1 MAAGKSTV
9 GRELADR
16 LGWPFHDLD
25 TMVENR
31 CLSIYGR
38 GITSLIDIGE
48 EALFRL
54 QERRVVMDELLSLQN
69 PAIVSLG
76 GGTLHN
82 HSLGDWLENQTMLI
96 VLKVSWGTVEER
108 IMQSNRPLKKSANR
122 LYLERQDGFN
132 KGFQLVV
139 DSKDVIEVV
148 DTLESWV
155 RSHR

>member
-31 CLSIYGR
+31 CLSNYER
-38 GITSLIDIGE
+38 GIGSLIERGE

-54 QERRVVMDELLSLQN
+54 QERRVVMDELSSLEN

-82 HSLGDWLENQTMLI
+82 HQLGDWLEQHTTLI
-96 VLKVSWGTVEER
+96 VLQVNWRTVEER

-122 LYLERQDGFN
+122 LYLERQDGYN
-132 KGFQLVV
+132 KGFQVVV
-139 DSKDVIEVV
+139 DSKNVIEVV
-148 DTLESWV
+148 DTLEFWV

>member
-9 GRELADR
+9 GKELADR

-31 CLSIYGR
+31 CLTHYGR
-38 GITSLIDIGE
+38 GITSLIESGE
-48 EALFRL
+48 EALFRV
-54 QERRVVMDELLSLQN
+54 QERRVVMHELLSLQN

-82 HSLGDWLENQTMLI
+82 PPLGDWLETQTTLI
-96 VLKVSWGTVEER
+96 VLQVTWRTVKER
-108 IMQSNRPLKKSANR
+108 ILQSNRPLKESANR
-122 LYLERQDGFN
+122 LYLERQDGYN
-132 KGFQLVV
+132 KGFQVVV
-139 DSKDVIEVV
+139 DSKNVIEVV

-155 RSHR
+155 RSYT